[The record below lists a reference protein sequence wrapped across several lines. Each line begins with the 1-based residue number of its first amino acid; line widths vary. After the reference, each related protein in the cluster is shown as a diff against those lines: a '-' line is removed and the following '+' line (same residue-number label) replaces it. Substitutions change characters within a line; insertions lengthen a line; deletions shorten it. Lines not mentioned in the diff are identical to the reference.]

1 MKQPKG
7 SKRDQRITPD
17 RRPSKPP
24 AGETRRRHAAV
35 PPHAGRVKADPSR
48 PEQSGAGRAEGAGT
62 ERAIRREP
70 GRAAKPAFDPKA
82 AASARPGEHRAEQQA
97 GAAAGQS
104 PQERAGAAAGQSP
117 QEQAGAGA
125 AQSPQERAGAAA
137 GQPPVGGWGDQVAVE
152 SGRSGVAGEQ
162 YVRLRIRVRGDR
174 LTVLDS
180 HLVDGPLAQTAAFQ
194 GANAYEVTYQDR
206 LLHAGTVADPNTQ
219 RSFPNPQGPAEQQG
233 HNVTPREVYEFI
245 ARVPAADVTPDTR
258 TGIRVRLH
266 QIQEPTT
273 TDRLGAAPLA
283 AQFEGRITP
292 VAELVGL
299 PESALPEAIDARGG
313 RTGTGR

>member
-7 SKRDQRITPD
+7 SRADHRTTPD
-17 RRPSKPP
+17 RRPAKPP

-35 PPHAGRVKADPSR
+35 APYAGPVKADPSR
-48 PEQSGAGRAEGAGT
+48 PEQSGAGKAESAGT
-62 ERAIRREP
+62 ERVVRREP
-70 GRAAKPAFDPKA
+70 GRAAKPAFDHEA
-82 AASARPGEHRAEQQA
+82 AATARPGEHRAEQQA
-97 GAAAGQS
+97 GGAPGQP
-104 PQERAGAAAGQSP
+104 PQQQAGAAAGRSP
-117 QEQAGAGA
+117 G
-125 AQSPQERAGAAA
+125 
-137 GQPPVGGWGDQVAVE
+137 GGWGDQVAVE
-152 SGRSGVAGEQ
+152 SARGGVPAEQ

-174 LTVLDS
+174 LTVVDS
-180 HLVDGPLAQTAAFQ
+180 HLVDGPLAQSAAFQ

-219 RSFPNPQGPAEQQG
+219 RSFPNPDGPAEQRG

-273 TDRLGAAPLA
+273 TDRLGVAPLA
-283 AQFEGRITP
+283 AQFEGRLTP

-313 RTGTGR
+313 RTATGS